1 MAIQQP
7 TIIQAMKDPNIFG
20 RTLLFPHP
28 DYKTWKNWELFLKKV
43 YGLPVYSKEGKNF
56 IIECTK
62 RGDLVEKDK
71 TNGFDN
77 VFAIIGRRGGKSRI
91 SGLVAAYEALFVN
104 WEQYLA
110 PGEKAGIFVVA
121 PQKKQA
127 KIVFGYIRAFIRNYK
142 RDMIIR
148 EGEEFIE
155 LSNNVTILIQ
165 ACSSRG
171 LRGFSTASIILDE
184 LAFFTSKDSGN
195 PTEEVLKALSPTLL
209 PNAKLFGISTPFGR
223 WGYLFKIFSKAY
235 GKPDKQV
242 LVWRAPTKAMNPVY
256 DMDRAGRMEALG
268 LAGGGATEYEA
279 FFREDVELFLP
290 EAVLDSIIDI
300 GTFIR
305 LHKRGVRYFGFVD
318 PSGGDGQDSMT
329 MAIAHREEQTVI
341 LDLVAEKEP
350 PYDVKKVT
358 KKFSERFKS
367 YNISRIRGDK
377 FAGDWPAAEF
387 RLNGIHYEKC
397 PSSKSRL
404 YQEFGGIARLGQ
416 VKLLDDPTE
425 EKKTK
430 LQFMGLI
437 RQTTSVEEKIDHP
450 RDGHDDIANVIA
462 GVTANIFEMIRR
474 IPSDD
479 LSSRLPHILHQGS
492 GIRIRPS
499 FPGAKESTVERVG
512 GAERIDDKREGI
524 VASTKDKPK
533 KNIKIKKDKTPAE
546 EEMDK
551 HIPGDKVG

>member
-1 MAIQQP
+1 MIPQK
-7 TIIQAMKDPNIFG
+7 TIIQCMKDPNIFG

-28 DYKTWKNWELFLKKV
+28 DYRTWKNWELFLKKV

-56 IIECTK
+56 IVECTK
-62 RGDLVEKDK
+62 RGDLIDKDK
-71 TNGFDN
+71 TPGFDN

-91 SGLVAAYEALFVN
+91 SGLVAAYEALFVD
-104 WEQYLA
+104 WSKYLA

-142 RDMIIR
+142 ASMIVR

-171 LRGFSTASIILDE
+171 LRGFSTAAIILDE
-184 LAFFTSKDSGN
+184 LAFFQSKDSGN

-209 PNAKLFGISTPFGR
+209 PKAKLFGISTPFGR

-235 GKPDKQV
+235 GKPDKDV

-256 DMDRAGRMEALG
+256 DMSRAGRMEALG

-279 FFREDVELFLP
+279 FFREDVELYLP
-290 EAVLDSIIDI
+290 EAVLDAIIDI
-300 GTFIR
+300 GVFVR
-305 LHKRGVRYFGFVD
+305 PRKQGVRYFGFVD
-318 PSGGDGQDSMT
+318 PSGGTGEDSMT
-329 MAIAHREEQTVI
+329 LAIAHRKEKMVV
-341 LDLVAEKEP
+341 LDLVVEKEP
-350 PYDVKKVT
+350 PYDVKEVT
-358 KKFSERFKS
+358 KKFSECFKH
-367 YNISRIRGDK
+367 YNIGKIRGDK
-377 FAGDWPAAEF
+377 YAGDWPSAEF
-387 RLNGIHYEKC
+387 RTNGIHYEKC
-397 PSSKSRL
+397 PDSKSKL

-416 VKLLDDPTE
+416 VSLLDDSTK

-437 RQTTSVEEKIDHP
+437 RQTTSIEERIDHP

-462 GVTANIFEMIRR
+462 GVTVNIFETIRR

-479 LSSRLPHILHQGS
+479 LSSRLPHILHQSS
-492 GIRIRPS
+492 GTRVRPS
-499 FPGAKESTVERVG
+499 FPGAKKATVEIVG
-512 GAERIDDKREGI
+512 GVERIDDKKEGT
-524 VASTKDKPK
+524 VASTKDAPK
-533 KNIKIKKDKTPAE
+533 RKVKIEKNKTPAE

-551 HIPGDKVG
+551 YISGDKVG

>member
-1 MAIQQP
+1 
-7 TIIQAMKDPNIFG
+7 MKDPDIFG

-43 YGLPVYSKEGKNF
+43 YGLPVYGKEGKNF

-62 RGDLVEKDK
+62 RGDLIDKDK
-71 TNGFDN
+71 TPGFDN

-91 SGLVAAYEALFVN
+91 SGLVAAYEALFVD
-104 WEQYLA
+104 WSQYLA

-142 RDMIIR
+142 KEMIVR

-184 LAFFTSKDSGN
+184 LAFFRDAQSAN

-209 PNAKLFGISTPFGR
+209 PKAKLFGISTPFGR

-242 LVWRAPTKAMNPVY
+242 LIWRAPTKAMNPVY

-268 LAGGGATEYEA
+268 LTGSGATEYEA
-279 FFREDVELFLP
+279 FFREDVELYLP
-290 EAVLDSIIDI
+290 EAVLDAIIEI
-300 GTFIR
+300 GVFVR
-305 LHKRGVRYFGFVD
+305 PHKQGVRYFGFVD
-318 PSGGDGQDSMT
+318 PSGGTGEDSMT
-329 MAIAHREEQTVI
+329 LAIAHREEKTVI
-341 LDLVAEKEP
+341 IDFVAEKEP
-350 PYDVKKVT
+350 PYDVKEVT
-358 KKFSERFKS
+358 KKFSECFKH
-367 YNISRIRGDK
+367 YNIGKIRGDK

-387 RLNGIHYEKC
+387 RTNGIHYEKC
-397 PSSKSRL
+397 PSPKSKL

-416 VKLLDDPTE
+416 VRLLDNPGR

-430 LQFMGLI
+430 LQFMSLI
-437 RQTTSVEEKIDHP
+437 RQTTGMEEKIDHP
-450 RDGHDDIANVIA
+450 RDAHDDIANVVA
-462 GVTANIFEMIRR
+462 GVTANIFEMIRK
-474 IPSDD
+474 IPTLDS
-479 LSSRLPHILHQGS
+479 LSGRLPHVLHQSS
-492 GIRIRPS
+492 GIRTRPS
-499 FPGAKESTVERVG
+499 FPGTKESVIETVG
-512 GAERIDDKREGI
+512 GVERIDDRKEGV
-524 VASTKDKPK
+524 VASTKDKSK
-533 KNIKIKKDKTPAE
+533 QKVLAKKDKTPAE

-551 HIPGDKVG
+551 YISGDKVG

>member
-1 MAIQQP
+1 
-7 TIIQAMKDPNIFG
+7 MKDPNIFG

-62 RGDLVEKDK
+62 RGDLVAKDK

-104 WEQYLA
+104 WEKYLA

-279 FFREDVELFLP
+279 FFREDIEPYLP
-290 EAVLDSIIDI
+290 EAVLDAIIDTGI
-300 GTFIR
+300 FVR
-305 LHKRGVRYFGFVD
+305 LHKQGVRYFGFVD
-318 PSGGDGQDSMT
+318 PSGGTGEDSMT
-329 MAIAHREEQTVI
+329 LAIAHREEKTVI
-341 LDLVAEKEP
+341 LDLVVEKIP
-350 PYDVKKVT
+350 PYDVKQTT
-358 KKFSERFKS
+358 KEFSEYFKG
-367 YNISRIRGDK
+367 YNIARIRGDK

-387 RLNGIHYEKC
+387 RTNGIHYEKC
-397 PSSKSRL
+397 PDSKSRL

-416 VKLLDDPTE
+416 VKLLDDPGK

-430 LQFMGLI
+430 HQFMELI
-437 RQTTSVEEKIDHP
+437 RQTTGIEEKIDHP
-450 RDGHDDIANVIA
+450 RDAHDDIANVIA

-474 IPSDD
+474 IPTLDN
-479 LSSRLPHILHQGS
+479 LSGRLPHILHQGS
-492 GIRIRPS
+492 GTRTRPS
-499 FPGAKESTVERVG
+499 FPGAKESTIEVVG
-512 GAERIDDKREGI
+512 GAERIDDKKEGEI
-524 VASTKDKPK
+524 ASTKDKSKQKVLIK
-533 KNIKIKKDKTPAE
+533 KNKTPAE